1 MIIGVSTIV
10 VFLVLLL
17 VTMLQAA
24 HTVPDIN
31 CNVDDPLPILHKYS
45 QSRDLTIAS
54 IISQV
59 YTFSSP
65 IRFDRHPSSELQ
77 DEVM

>member
-1 MIIGVSTIV
+1 MEVLTII
-10 VFLVLLL
+10 VFLVVLV
-17 VTMLQAA
+17 VTMPQAV
-24 HTVPDIN
+24 HKVPDIN
-31 CNVDDPLPILHKYS
+31 CNVIDPLPILHKYA
-45 QSRDLTIAS
+45 QPGDMTIAS

-65 IRFDRHPSSELQ
+65 ILFDRHPSSELQ